1 MEISSPLAHIFNL
14 SLRSGSFPSALKNSR
29 VVPVF
34 KAGEQDLCSN
44 YRPISLLSSIS
55 KILEKIVQRRLVA
68 HLEYHKLLSP
78 FQFGFQAG
86 RNTEQNLIQVVNQIT
101 EHLNTGGYCIGLFLD
116 LKKAFDV
123 CSHDILL
130 KKLAKFG
137 VNGVERDWFESYLS
151 DRGQR
156 VEIDGSLS
164 DPVILSDLSVIQGS
178 ILGPVLFN
186 IYINDLPLATSMKT
200 SMFADDTQCISGGMD
215 LPALTASVN
224 IELKKIATWFRSNR
238 MAVNA
243 DKSNFIIF
251 HPRGKKVDMD
261 GLQILYDNNDPDA
274 PFDPTLITP
283 LERIHNTHTDKNCRS
298 IKLLGI
304 RLDEHMSFQANH
316 DATMAKLNRATFML
330 NRVKNLIPSKTL
342 TTLYHSL
349 FHCHLNYCAI
359 ITSCSSKS
367 NIEKLFKAQKKVIR
381 IITHSKTHAHT
392 EPLFKSL
399 QIMTIH
405 QIITKAKLMF
415 MHSIYHSYAPSAF
428 LGYWTRNADRGL
440 NYELRHNDDFFI
452 TRIRYSFLERMPLFA
467 LPTEWNKASPNKF
480 NQNRHTYNIA
490 ITQELLPPLAPAIPL
505 HDIPP
510 LTLPPFQ

>member
-1 MEISSPLAHIFNL
+1 
-14 SLRSGSFPSALKNSR
+14 LKN
-29 VVPVF
+29 
-34 KAGEQDLCSN
+34 
-44 YRPISLLSSIS
+44 
-55 KILEKIVQRRLVA
+55 
-68 HLEYHKLLSP
+68 
-78 FQFGFQAG
+78 
-86 RNTEQNLIQVVNQIT
+86 
-101 EHLNTGGYCIGLFLD
+101 
-116 LKKAFDV
+116 
-123 CSHDILL
+123 
-130 KKLAKFG
+130 
-137 VNGVERDWFESYLS
+137 
-151 DRGQR
+151 
-156 VEIDGSLS
+156 
-164 DPVILSDLSVIQGS
+164 ILSCHFYRAFCQK
-178 ILGPVLFN
+178 
-186 IYINDLPLATSMKT
+186 IN
-200 SMFADDTQCISGGMD
+200 
-215 LPALTASVN
+215 N
-224 IELKKIATWFRSNR
+224 ELKKIATWFRSNR

-415 MHSIYHSYAPSAF
+415 MHSIYHNYASSAF
-428 LGYWTRNADRGL
+428 LGQWTRNADRDLG
-440 NYELRHNDDFFI
+440 YELRHNADFALP
-452 TRIRYSFLERMPLFA
+452 RIKYSFLEK
-467 LPTEWNKASPNKF
+467 LPFYSLPIQWNSASPNKYNRNRFTF
-480 NQNRHTYNIA
+480 NVA
-490 ITQELLPPLAPAIPL
+490 ITQELLPPPTP
-505 HDIPP
+505 
-510 LTLPPFQ
+510 